1 MVEEKP
7 SKKRASSTEEKMRF
21 LVEALSK
28 WRVVEPWWRRERDPY
43 RVLVGLLLGNRTSY
57 ALRQRY
63 LPRFFEKF
71 PSLDSLLGASEE
83 ELVEA
88 LRPFGLYRLRAR
100 MLRVLAEKIA
110 ALGGLGAFLG
120 LEPSRAR
127 ELLLSVPGVGEK
139 TADIVL
145 AALFGEEVFVVDTHI
160 LRIAKR
166 LGIVPSGSDLYE
178 ARRIMEPLIPRDK
191 RIQVHLAL
199 IQLGREICRPRR
211 PRCSE
216 CPLRPVCEYAA
227 QETTRG

>member
-1 MVEEKP
+1 MGREKP
-7 SKKRASSTEEKMRF
+7 GEERAGRVGEKVGF

-43 RVLVGLLLGNRTSY
+43 RVLIGLLLGNRTNY

-199 IQLGREICRPRR
+199 IKLGREICRPRR

-227 QETTRG
+227 QETS

>member
-1 MVEEKP
+1 MVREKP
-7 SKKRASSTEEKMRF
+7 GEERTGSVGEKVGF

-43 RVLVGLLLGNRTSY
+43 RVLVGLLLGNRTNY

-71 PSLDSLLGASEE
+71 PSLDSLLRASEE

-110 ALGGLGAFLG
+110 RLGGLGAFLG
-120 LEPSRAR
+120 LEPSKAR
-127 ELLLSVPGVGEK
+127 KLLLSVPGVGEK

-166 LGIVPSGSDLYE
+166 LGIVPSSSDLYE

-199 IQLGREICRPRR
+199 IELGREICRPRR
-211 PRCSE
+211 PRCTE

-227 QETTRG
+227 RETAKD